1 MFQTYSFVFVFL
13 PVLLAGWYLLL
24 KKGFGRAALSFL
36 CLMSLLFYA
45 SFGLRPFLIFFS
57 CTALTFLLSRL
68 MQSATFCADD
78 KKRHALAAT
87 GVVLNLALLLLF
99 KIPPSLRTFLPVGLG
114 FYTLRHIACLIDL
127 AKERDAKEDPL
138 VSLSFLLF
146 FPVLAQGPLTL
157 REDLVPQLSTVTK
170 RPFRAESLARGLA
183 RFILGL
189 SKKMLLA
196 DTIGLFVD
204 TCYAYLYRTELCSA
218 AVAVF
223 LYVPQLYFDFSG
235 YCDMAD
241 GISEMLG
248 FTLPVNF
255 DSPLHQTSPA
265 RFWRRWHM
273 TLSRFFQR
281 YLYLPLG
288 GNRKGR
294 VRTACNLMLVFL
306 VSGFWHGSTAGYLIW
321 GALAGLP
328 VCLTALCKGT
338 RLLTPFLRLPAR
350 LRCFLHFVWVSI
362 AFVFFRAP
370 DVGTAIEL
378 LRHLLLPVPL
388 SRAFIRVLPTL
399 VVTPE
404 SWLVTNLFARI
415 NPAWEEGAAWLLA
428 LLFLALVLLCL
439 SMKNVRR
446 RISEA
451 EEGRFASLPLALLFS
466 VLFVW
471 SVLSFTGV
479 STFMYFQY

>member
-1 MFQTYSFVFVFL
+1 MFQTYSFVFIFL

-68 MQSATFCADD
+68 MQSAAFRADD
-78 KKRHALAAT
+78 KKRYALAAT

-127 AKERDAKEDPL
+127 AKDGDAKEDPL
-138 VSLSFLLF
+138 ASLSFLLF
-146 FPVLAQGPLTL
+146 FPALAQGPVTL
-157 REDLVPQLSTVTK
+157 REDLIPQFTAVTK
-170 RPFRAESLARGLA
+170 RPFRAESLARGLS

-196 DTIGLFVD
+196 DTLGLFVD

-241 GISEMLG
+241 GVSEMLG

-255 DSPLHQTSPA
+255 DSPLQQSSPA
-265 RFWRRWHM
+265 RFWRHWHM

-306 VSGFWHGSTAGYLIW
+306 VSGFWHGSTVGYLIW

-328 VCLTALCKGT
+328 VCLSALCKGT
-338 RLLTPFLRLPAR
+338 ALLAPFLRLPAR
-350 LRCFLHFVWVSI
+350 LRSLLHFIWVSI

-370 DVGTAIEL
+370 DVATALEL
-378 LRHLLLPVPL
+378 LRHLFLPVPL

-399 VVTPE
+399 AVTPE
-404 SWLVTNLFARI
+404 SWLITNLSARI

-428 LLFLALVLLCL
+428 LLLLAVTIVCL
-439 SMKNVRR
+439 YIKNVRR
-446 RISEA
+446 RITDASA
-451 EEGRFASLPLALLFS
+451 TRFASLPFVLFLS
-466 VLFVW
+466 VLLVW

-479 STFMYFQY
+479 GSFLYFRY

>member
-1 MFQTYSFVFVFL
+1 
-13 PVLLAGWYLLL
+13 
-24 KKGFGRAALSFL
+24 
-36 CLMSLLFYA
+36 
-45 SFGLRPFLIFFS
+45 
-57 CTALTFLLSRL
+57 
-68 MQSATFCADD
+68 
-78 KKRHALAAT
+78 
-87 GVVLNLALLLLF
+87 
-99 KIPPSLRTFLPVGLG
+99 
-114 FYTLRHIACLIDL
+114 
-127 AKERDAKEDPL
+127 
-138 VSLSFLLF
+138 
-146 FPVLAQGPLTL
+146 
-157 REDLVPQLSTVTK
+157 
-170 RPFRAESLARGLA
+170 
-183 RFILGL
+183 
-189 SKKMLLA
+189 
-196 DTIGLFVD
+196 
-204 TCYAYLYRTELCSA
+204 
-218 AVAVF
+218 
-223 LYVPQLYFDFSG
+223 
-235 YCDMAD
+235 
-241 GISEMLG
+241 
-248 FTLPVNF
+248 
-255 DSPLHQTSPA
+255 
-265 RFWRRWHM
+265 M
-273 TLSRFFQR
+273 TLSRFFRR

-338 RLLTPFLRLPAR
+338 PLLTPFLRLPAR
-350 LRCFLHFVWVSI
+350 LSCLLHFVWVSI

-370 DVGTAIEL
+370 DVDTALTL

-415 NPAWEEGAAWLLA
+415 DPAWEEVSAQLLA
-428 LLFLALVLLCL
+428 LFFLALVLLCL
-439 SMKNVRR
+439 CMKNVRR